1 MRSIARHTKVFGRA
15 FTIVFLL
22 ACSGFATILHICA
35 GEISQ
40 HYDTSSTSDQ
50 AACPNRQLPLPV
62 ARMFVHNVGDCQK
75 KTIVLGIAVYQAL
88 EEKDS
93 KAKNAK
99 ALSLLSFT
107 SILPPP
113 CNILYCSSCYCTKSI
128 SPSSVE
134 KFILNATL
142 LI

>member
-1 MRSIARHTKVFGRA
+1 MRSIARHTIAFGRA
-15 FTIVFLL
+15 FTLVFLL
-22 ACSGFATILHICA
+22 ACSGFATILHIYASEESKRCDA
-35 GEISQ
+35 
-40 HYDTSSTSDQ
+40 SSASDQ

-75 KTIVLGIAVYQAL
+75 KTIVVSIAVFQAL

-113 CNILYCSSCYCTKSI
+113 CNILYCSNCYCTKSI

>member
-15 FTIVFLL
+15 FIIVFLL
-22 ACSGFATILHICA
+22 ACSGFATILHVYAREESKRCDA
-35 GEISQ
+35 S
-40 HYDTSSTSDQ
+40 SDQ

-62 ARMFVHNVGDCQK
+62 ARMFVHNVGDYQK
-75 KTIVLGIAVYQAL
+75 KTIVVGIAVFQAS
-88 EEKDS
+88 EEKDT

-99 ALSLLSFT
+99 ALSLLT
-107 SILPPP
+107 STFILPAP
-113 CNILYCSSCYCTKSI
+113 CNILYCSNYYCTNSI

-134 KFILNATL
+134 KFLLNATL

>member
-22 ACSGFATILHICA
+22 ACSGFATILHVYVREESKRCDA
-35 GEISQ
+35 S
-40 HYDTSSTSDQ
+40 SDQ

-62 ARMFVHNVGDCQK
+62 ARMFVHNVGDYQK
-75 KTIVLGIAVYQAL
+75 KTIVVGIAVFQAS
-88 EEKDS
+88 EEKHS

-99 ALSLLSFT
+99 ALSLLT
-107 SILPPP
+107 SMFIMPAP
-113 CNILYCSSCYCTKSI
+113 CSLLYCSNYYCTNSI
-128 SPSSVE
+128 SPSAVE
-134 KFILNATL
+134 KLILNATF